1 MTPLVVDPS
10 AYLKP
15 HHSVGRFYGDGRP
28 CSMTEACQ
36 IGRSAT

>member
-15 HHSVGRFYGDGRP
+15 HHSMGHCRSP
-28 CSMTEACQ
+28 CVNGQWDLPSGGQ
-36 IGRSAT
+36 